1 MTLSKEIRWIRLG
14 DFIHQLDERNK
25 DSVYSLDDLRGL
37 SIQKVFIHT
46 KAKMDGVSLTAYKLV
61 PPKAF
66 CYVTITSR
74 NSDKIT
80 LALNETDN
88 TYIVSSSYIVFYCLP
103 KKKLLPEYLYLW
115 FNMPEF
121 DRYARFN
128 SWGSARESFSW
139 QSMQLIQV
147 PVPYKNGEPDL
158 ERQQEIV
165 DIWQGLRRLKEE
177 NEAIAQPLLDICQSK
192 IDELK
197 HSAPMV
203 ALGKYIVTRDE
214 RNSNSELNLLSVRG
228 LATTKDL
235 IPTKAN
241 MEGVSLTSYKI
252 MYPNDIAYVSDTSRR
267 GDKVSLAHNQTSK
280 KYLLSSISTVFHILD
295 TNELDPTFLY
305 LWFCRPEYDRYARF
319 NSWGSARETFSWEE
333 MRRMKVP
340 RPSIEVQRAIVDIY
354 HCARRAKE
362 IAEEA
367 TQQLKSICPALMQHI
382 IHS

>member
-147 PVPYKNGEPDL
+147 PVPYQNGEPDI

-177 NEAIAQPLLDICQSK
+177 NEAIAQPLLDILQAK

-203 ALGKYIVTRDE
+203 RMGRFIKQRREKYDGNNKLPIRGVSREGFIFSKQKEADLSKYNVFYKNDFVFNPARMEVNSIALNIEYDKGICSSLYEIFEITDTSIYPEYLNIFIKRDE
-214 RNSNSELNLLSVRG
+214 FARHCE
-228 LATTKDL
+228 
-235 IPTKAN
+235 
-241 MEGVSLTSYKI
+241 
-252 MYPNDIAYVSDTSRR
+252 
-267 GDKVSLAHNQTSK
+267 
-280 KYLLSSISTVFHILD
+280 YLG
-295 TNELDPTFLY
+295 
-305 LWFCRPEYDRYARF
+305 
-319 NSWGSARETFSWEE
+319 WGSAREYCRVADISQ
-333 MRRMKVP
+333 
-340 RPSIEVQRAIVDIY
+340 IEVPIPDEQTQLALVEISR
-354 HCARRAKE
+354 CARRAKE

-367 TQQLKSICPALMQHI
+367 TQHLKSICPALMQHI